1 MDFIKYT
8 FALLVFAWATVTP
21 DLDTAPLEFTPP
33 VYETVDTAFIDLKK
47 ISWTSTA
54 KKVLKVYDKLVC

>member
-1 MDFIKYT
+1 MDFWDVNKMANYIIS
-8 FALLVFAWATVTP
+8 LLEYPT
-21 DLDTAPLEFTPP
+21 LRKEL
-33 VYETVDTAFIDLKK
+33 VDTAFIDLKK